1 MSGTHPANMFVCE
14 CITQALF
21 RLMKRRPYH
30 KITVTGL
37 VQEARVSRNSFYR
50 NYPGIEDIIR
60 RFLAEKTSRWW
71 SDFIVS
77 PDRYPHVISE
87 MFYHFLDMKEEI
99 DLLYRAGLSHLLME
113 HIVLCGKQSLTGE
126 WKNTYQT
133 AFLSGALCGLVN
145 EWILRGMKESPEKME
160 QIFSNHEI

>member
-37 VQEARVSRNSFYR
+37 VQEAGVSRNSFYR

-60 RFLAEKTSRWW
+60 R
-71 SDFIVS
+71 
-77 PDRYPHVISE
+77 
-87 MFYHFLDMKEEI
+87 
-99 DLLYRAGLSHLLME
+99 
-113 HIVLCGKQSLTGE
+113 QSLTGE
-126 WKNTYQT
+126 WKNT
-133 AFLSGALCGLVN
+133 
-145 EWILRGMKESPEKME
+145 
-160 QIFSNHEI
+160 